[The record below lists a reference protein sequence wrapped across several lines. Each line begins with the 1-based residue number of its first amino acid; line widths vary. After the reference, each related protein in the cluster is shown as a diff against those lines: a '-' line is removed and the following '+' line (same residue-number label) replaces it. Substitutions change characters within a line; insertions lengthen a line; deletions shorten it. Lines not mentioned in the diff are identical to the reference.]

1 MSEIEAEVRRM
12 ADEAVSV
19 VKDRTGKAP
28 DFSEQSLA
36 VIEETL
42 DEASRYFADLPEDQA
57 IKLVQYFGCYLLEV
71 ARRQFGGSY
80 LWHQQRDQPV
90 LVVGEPKFHV
100 AIITWDKVR
109 GRLSGDRADN
119 ISFFFDGFAQRV
131 RRAEPGVRA
140 LYA

>member
-1 MSEIEAEVRRM
+1 MSEIGAEVERM
-12 ADEAVSV
+12 AGEAALI

-28 DFSEQSLA
+28 DFSERSLA
-36 VIEETL
+36 AIEGTL

-71 ARRQFGGSY
+71 ARRQFGGTY
-80 LWHQQRDQPV
+80 LWHEQRDQPV

-109 GRLSGDRADN
+109 GRLRGDKADN
-119 ISFFFDGFAQRV
+119 VSFFFDGFAQRV

-140 LYA
+140 QYA